1 MHTSSENRLPAFRVA
16 SLAVV
21 AGFLASGLTACGDDD
36 GLSGPDGAV
45 SQAQAAKVA
54 VAVNTALG
62 EAFGA
67 AAQQGGSAVFEP
79 RSLVTAASSDAS
91 VRPAMVEWKLDHST
105 TCPQGGSVTMAGG
118 GTIDTDEEAG
128 SIAWSWTSDVGYDG
142 CAVESDDG
150 LFTLTT
156 ASPVEFTGSGQFTS
170 DGGQGGSGSFAWDV
184 TGTVQWDEEGGPSG
198 TCDLDLSV
206 SLEIDS
212 SESSFSSTGSI
223 TGSICGHAVDDDWS
237 GTITLGA

>member
-1 MHTSSENRLPAFRVA
+1 MNTSLENRLPALRVV
-16 SLAVV
+16 SLALLAGLV
-21 AGFLASGLTACGDDD
+21 AVGLTACGGDD
-36 GLSGPDGAV
+36 GPSGPDGEV

-54 VAVNTALG
+54 VAVNAALG
-62 EAFGA
+62 QAFGA
-67 AAQQGGSAVFEP
+67 AAQQGGYAAFGP
-79 RSLVTAASSDAS
+79 RSLAPAAYSHAS
-91 VRPAMVEWKLDHST
+91 VRPATVEWDVDHST
-105 TCPQGGSVTMAGG
+105 TCPQGGTVTMAGG

-142 CAVESDDG
+142 CVVEADDG
-150 LFTLTT
+150 LFTLTAT
-156 ASPVEFTGSGQFTS
+156 PPLEFAGSGQFTS

-184 TGTVQWDEEGGPSG
+184 AGTVQWDEQGGPSG
-198 TCDLDLSV
+198 TCELDLSA